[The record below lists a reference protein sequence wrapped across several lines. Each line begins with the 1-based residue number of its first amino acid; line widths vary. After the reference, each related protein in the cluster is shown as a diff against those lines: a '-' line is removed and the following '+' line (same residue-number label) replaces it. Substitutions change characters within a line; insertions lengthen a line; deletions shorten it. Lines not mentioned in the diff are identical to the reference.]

1 MYTIKQMCKEGNL
14 SRSTLLYYDSIG
26 LLKPT
31 HRSESKYRLYTD
43 EDRRRLQKIC
53 TFREAGIPL
62 EQMKELLDADVS
74 REAEVLTEKLQALNK
89 EIRALRIK
97 QKLIAELLKS
107 SLFTGAISDRW
118 NRKHIMVLSDA
129 VRGILVMTITIL
141 AYTDMLAIWQVYAI
155 GICLSAAGAFFNP
168 SSQAI
173 LPDIV
178 GKENLA
184 KANSM
189 SQMVGG
195 VCSTLGPMLG
205 ALIVSLLGTNLV
217 FMMNGVSF
225 FIAMILAALMKYEVP
240 YPKRERTESNIIHDI
255 WEGLR
260 YIGKR
265 KSLLKILAV
274 IGAAH
279 FFVGSLSVS
288 LPFLANG
295 LSGTGVNNL
304 GLLQMM
310 LGIGLLAG
318 SIYRRWR
325 KADSSEKT
333 TEKGLMRLMF
343 CYGLGFVAI
352 SGASHF
358 NLTFVS
364 GYLPIF
370 FLIGTVIAN
379 ASVFWQLLLQ
389 TNTPSDM
396 RGRVFGTSSLIGE
409 ASMPIAYGVIGIVLK
424 YSGIAP
430 VMLVSGV
437 ALMLLSVV
445 FMKDTKL
452 PAINGISS

>member
-1 MYTIKQMCKEGNL
+1 MINRNFKLVWIGKLISQFGDE
-14 SRSTLLYYDSIG
+14 LYGIA
-26 LLKPT
+26 LAWWV
-31 HRSESKYRLYTD
+31 
-43 EDRRRLQKIC
+43 LQK
-53 TFREAGIPL
+53 TGSTVSMGLFMFASAAPGII
-62 EQMKELLDADVS
+62 MG
-74 REAEVLTEKLQALNK
+74 
-89 EIRALRIK
+89 
-97 QKLIAELLKS
+97 
-107 SLFTGAISDRW
+107 LFTGAISDRW
-118 NRKHIMVLSDA
+118 NRKHIMVFSDA
-129 VRGILVMTITIL
+129 VRGILVLTISIL

-189 SQMVGG
+189 SQMIGG
-195 VCSTLGPMLG
+195 VCTTLGPMLG
-205 ALIVSLLGTNLV
+205 ALIVSFLGTNLV

-225 FIAMILAALMKYEVP
+225 FVAMILAALMKYEVP
-240 YPKRERTESNIIHDI
+240 YQKKEKTEGNIIRDI
-255 WEGLR
+255 GEGLR

-265 KSLLKILAV
+265 KNLLKILTV

-325 KADSSEKT
+325 KNDSPEKIM
-333 TEKGLMRLMF
+333 EKGLMRLML
-343 CYGLGFVAI
+343 CYGMCFVVI
-352 SGASHF
+352 SGASYF
-358 NLTFVS
+358 NITFVS

-424 YSGIAP
+424 YTGIAP
-430 VMLVSGV
+430 VMLFSGV
-437 ALMLLSVV
+437 ALMLISVV
-445 FMKDTKL
+445 FMKETKL
-452 PAINGISS
+452 PVINEINS